1 MSLAENTSERR
12 KDARFTVQATFRRHN
27 KADSTRCTRSL
38 GRKGRPAVEGR
49 PETVVGGLLRA
60 CVGSALEVS
69 ARVEGVVHTSGCD
82 LLLTFLFVM
91 SLNEGVLRAIE
102 TSV

>member
-1 MSLAENTSERR
+1 MPALRYKRPFVGT
-12 KDARFTVQATFRRHN
+12 
-27 KADSTRCTRSL
+27 TRPTAPAALRSL

-82 LLLTFLFVM
+82 LLLTFLVVM
-91 SLNEGVLRAIE
+91 SVNEGVLRAIE